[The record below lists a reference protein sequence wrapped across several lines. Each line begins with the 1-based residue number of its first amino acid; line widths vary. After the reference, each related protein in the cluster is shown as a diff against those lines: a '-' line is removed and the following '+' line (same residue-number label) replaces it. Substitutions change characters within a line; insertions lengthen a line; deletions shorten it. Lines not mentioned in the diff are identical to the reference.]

1 MTEGE
6 KRLPVAFFQTESGR
20 EPVREWLKS
29 LDDKEKLL
37 TGTDIKTVEYGW
49 PIGMPACE
57 PLGKG
62 LFAVRT
68 NLSTDKIARVVF
80 CIHEGRMILLHGF
93 IKKSQRIPKKE
104 LDLALKRKS
113 QLEREAEH
121 EQEQAHRIIVR

>member
-6 KRLPVAFFQTESGR
+6 KRLPVDFFQTESGR

-49 PIGMPACE
+49 PIGMPTCE
-57 PLGKG
+57 SLGKG

-68 NLSTDKIARVVF
+68 SLSTNKIARVIF
-80 CIHEGRMILLHGF
+80 CVHEGRMILLHGF

-113 QLEREAEH
+113 QLEGD
-121 EQEQAHRIIVR
+121 